1 MIHHSERTIELD
13 PTAAIALRDWL
24 VTLSQR
30 LGLDAASAADAPTP
44 PTSVAPEEIAPYL
57 GELAFL
63 LDASGCP
70 DPETASVRITSAS
83 EPAVDSDCHHLVESQ
98 LNVLDDR
105 AAASETLSGL
115 HDPCSDS
122 YSPDTGMHG
131 DTDPNPDPD
140 DLSIPARGYH
150 VDPEHDARDYDLGI
164 HAPLED
170 AIWTATPMRSS
181 RSGVGLSPSDTAI
194 ADSESDLHTSGD
206 ESADRDPSE

>member
-1 MIHHSERTIELD
+1 MNYHSERTIELD

-30 LGLDAASAADAPTP
+30 LGLDAAAAADAPTP

-70 DPETASVRITSAS
+70 DPETATVRISIAS
-83 EPAVDSDCHHLVESQ
+83 EPAIDSDRILESQ

-105 AAASETLSGL
+105 ADTSES
-115 HDPCSDS
+115 DPVFDDPGAYSS
-122 YSPDTGMHG
+122 SPDTWGPR
-131 DTDPNPDPD
+131 DAEPDPAD
-140 DLSIPARGYH
+140 ASMPARGYY

-164 HAPLED
+164 HAPLDE
-170 AIWTATPMRSS
+170 AIWRATPTVSPQSGADPSPSHTVGRDPDSETTAAGDKS
-181 RSGVGLSPSDTAI
+181 ADTDRSG
-194 ADSESDLHTSGD
+194 
-206 ESADRDPSE
+206 